1 MSTKTKK
8 QITSTAYNLAHK
20 EELKQRALYRYY
32 KKTYGEKAILDCGG
46 LDNLRFILKKEKIR
60 VKNDFLKMSLFKYL
74 KDNP

>member
-8 QITSTAYNLAHK
+8 QLTSAAYNLAHK
-20 EELKQRALYRYY
+20 EELKTRALYRYY
-32 KKTYGEKAILDCGG
+32 KKTYGEQAILEAGG

-60 VKNDFLKMSLFKYL
+60 VKNDFLKMSLFNYL